1 MSSFAPLRYLT
12 FDYSEDDHGHGTFDA
27 MASVTPHQAA
37 VVQAEMAA
45 VLTWAEC
52 EFAGVRSPLDDGGD
66 WDAEAQAV
74 QEVAT
79 PLALAYDTVHR
90 QWHTRPGTPGV
101 PRLTYTLTITGTAA
115 FCDALRERFAL
126 DADT

>member
-45 VLTWAEC
+45 VLTWAAC
-52 EFAGVRSPLDDGGD
+52 DFAGVRAPLDDGGD
-66 WDAEAQAV
+66 WDVEVQAV

-79 PLALAYDTVHR
+79 PLALDYDVTSCR
-90 QWHTRPGTPGV
+90 WHTQPGTPGV